1 MTAWHDEPP
10 TSRRQ
15 VRQNERADAA
25 DTQLSLAQ
33 MPEEQPPVGAFPREG
48 WDADARRP
56 APQDDASTT
65 SDPSSTPPVAGRRSQ
80 ETGHEPVPPAHD
92 DYPTPARPQVP
103 SYDGPS
109 FRSRS
114 ISAVPDSP
122 AAASAVPG
130 SEGDA
135 AGVKGDTPA
144 DQTPPSSY
152 RVRDFSP
159 DGRRSSFPAASS
171 WSPPVAPGATPVEL
185 DYHTQGALPSSLA
198 SSPPPAAAPAPRPD
212 AAPERTITRREMRAL
227 EQSGALRPVEDAP
240 SREQS
245 EAPRLRERIRNTAPE
260 GIDPIKAQPIA
271 PPVGVAPPV
280 SAAPAAP
287 VTEPPTLIEP
297 PQQPTVYVASPSVA
311 EQPSPHLEAPADDH
325 VVEATIEPESS
336 AAPTWFDSIADE
348 QAADDAPGVA
358 HAAPPE
364 AAAPTDA
371 PRSFA
376 DSPASFKFEELL
388 FNAPAAD
395 VPEPFVAQLEP
406 EPLLEA
412 PEPSA
417 QVEPT
422 PAPAA
427 WLAAFPPTNAPEIV
441 VPQYAAP
448 APAAQPPVVQAT
460 AAQQPTPEAAPAEV
474 DDATSYSPPVGHWS
488 TQASIDDDEQ
498 VQENTFSRNVG
509 ATSGAITTSALVLP
523 SIPTADDILSP
534 LGSTGEILITGSIN
548 LPSSMGTTGVHP
560 ARYDHSDVD
569 ALLEADDREDSDH
582 QDSAPVRA
590 IRAVSTHTSSGAV
603 ISAKK
608 PKGDSRLP
616 IVLAVSAAVMAVGV
630 VVLFVVGMIFKIF

>member
-1 MTAWHDEPP
+1 
-10 TSRRQ
+10 
-15 VRQNERADAA
+15 
-25 DTQLSLAQ
+25 

-56 APQDDASTT
+56 APQDDASATP
-65 SDPSSTPPVAGRRSQ
+65 DPSSTPPVAGRRSQ
-80 ETGHEPVPPAHD
+80 EPGQESASPQN

-114 ISAVPDSP
+114 ISAVPESP
-122 AAASAVPG
+122 AASSAVPG
-130 SEGDA
+130 SEGDT
-135 AGVKGDTPA
+135 AGADGDTPV

-159 DGRRSSFPAASS
+159 DGRRSSFPAATS
-171 WSPPVAPGATPVEL
+171 WSAPVAPGATPVEL
-185 DYHTQGALPSSLA
+185 DYHTLGALPSSLA
-198 SSPPPAAAPAPRPD
+198 SSPPPVPDPAPRYE
-212 AAPERTITRREMRAL
+212 AAPERTMTRREMRAL

-240 SREQS
+240 SREHS

-260 GIDPIKAQPIA
+260 GIDPIEAQPTAA
-271 PPVGVAPPV
+271 PVSATPPV
-280 SAAPAAP
+280 SAAPP
-287 VTEPPTLIEP
+287 VTEPPILVEP
-297 PQQPTVYVASPSVA
+297 PQQPTVYVASPSFA
-311 EQPSPHLEAPADDH
+311 EQPSLHLEAPADDH

-336 AAPTWFDSIADE
+336 AGNWFDAIADE
-348 QAADDAPGVA
+348 QAADDAPAVA
-358 HAAPPE
+358 HDAPVP
-364 AAAPTDA
+364 ADA

-388 FNAPAAD
+388 FNAPVAD

-412 PEPSA
+412 PEPA
-417 QVEPT
+417 APVEQT

-427 WLAAFPPTNAPEIV
+427 WLAAFPATKAPQIV
-441 VPQYAAP
+441 VPQSAAP
-448 APAAQPPVVQAT
+448 APASPAQAP
-460 AAQQPTPEAAPAEV
+460 AAQQPASEARPAEV
-474 DDATSYSPPVGHWS
+474 DTAASYSPPVGHWS

-582 QDSAPVRA
+582 PDSAPVRA